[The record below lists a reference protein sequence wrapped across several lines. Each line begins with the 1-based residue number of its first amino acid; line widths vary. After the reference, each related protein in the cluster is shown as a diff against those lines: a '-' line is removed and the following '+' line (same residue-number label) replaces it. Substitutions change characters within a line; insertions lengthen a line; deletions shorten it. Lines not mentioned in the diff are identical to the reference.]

1 MVFDSARFDLR
12 PYTGFETD
20 RFVRRTFCSWEDA
33 GWRSLLVQRFEHV
46 PVAEEL
52 ALPAAADLHLVLPVS
67 GRAELETRAGGR
79 AVRDRWLPGR
89 VQLGLPHQAVVRR
102 YRGDADMRSVQV
114 HLPRDT
120 VDSAVTRLGGDV
132 PDFEAMAASV
142 AAGDPLLEAAV
153 RALGSPGGADEL
165 YAESA
170 AAFLATHLL
179 TRHGR
184 LRPGGSPGREDARVR
199 AAVAFLRERLAEPVT
214 LADLAGEV
222 HLSVYHLVRVFR
234 AATGRTPHRFL
245 TELRVE
251 EAKRLLRETDLAL
264 ERIAP
269 RCGFASAGALSAA
282 FVRHVGARP
291 SAYRRNS

>member
-12 PYTGFETD
+12 PYTGFETE
-20 RFVRRTFCSWEDA
+20 RFVRRTFCSWQDS

-67 GRAELETRAGGR
+67 GRADLETRAGGR

-89 VQLGLPHQAVVRR
+89 VQLGVPHQAVVRR
-102 YRGDADMRSVQV
+102 YRGNADMRSVQV
-114 HLPRDT
+114 HIPRDT
-120 VDSAVTRLGGDV
+120 VDSAVARLGGDV

-153 RALGSPGGADEL
+153 RALGSPGTADDL
-165 YAESA
+165 YAETA

-184 LRPGGSPGREDARVR
+184 LRADRPPGREDARVR
-199 AAVAFLRERLAEPVT
+199 AAVTFLRERLAEPVT

-234 AATGRTPHRFL
+234 TATGRTPHRFL
-245 TELRVE
+245 TELRVG
-251 EAKRLLRETDLAL
+251 EAKRLLRETGLPLD
-264 ERIAP
+264 RIAP
-269 RCGFASAGALSAA
+269 RCGFAGPGALSAA
-282 FVRHVGARP
+282 FVRHVGVRP
-291 SAYRRNS
+291 SAYRNS